1 MNFNENIKQWVA
13 LDTEIKNISE
23 ILKKK
28 REKKIEILKN
38 IIDYKNNN
46 NLDNILINFNNEKLK
61 FTRYKQQQPI
71 SLNFLRETLDEIIKD
86 REQIDYIVEYLK
98 NKRKYKIVE
107 DIKRI

>member
-1 MNFNENIKQWVA
+1 MNFNENIKQWVE
-13 LDTEIKNISE
+13 LDNEIKNISE

-38 IIDYKNNN
+38 IINYKNDN

-61 FTRYKQQQPI
+61 FTSYKQQQPI